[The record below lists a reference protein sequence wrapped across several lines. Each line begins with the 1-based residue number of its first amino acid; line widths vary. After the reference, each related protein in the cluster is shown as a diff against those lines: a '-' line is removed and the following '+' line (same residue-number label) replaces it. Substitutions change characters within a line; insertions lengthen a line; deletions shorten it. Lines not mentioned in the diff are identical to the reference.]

1 MILIPIFLII
11 SLVTF
16 ILYGID
22 KRRAVKG
29 AWRIPE
35 RVLLFFSLLGGG
47 IGGALG
53 MRIFRH
59 KTKHW
64 YFVFLNVVG
73 VIIQIAA
80 VVLLCKFGDEIARF
94 FEFRAL

>member
-1 MILIPIFLII
+1 MILIPIFSII

-47 IGGALG
+47 IGGALR

-64 YFVFLNVVG
+64 YFVFLNIVG

>member
-1 MILIPIFLII
+1 MILIPVFSVI

-35 RVLLFFSLLGGG
+35 RVLLSFSLLGGG

-53 MRIFRH
+53 MRAFRH
-59 KTKHW
+59 KTRHR
-64 YFVFLNVVG
+64 YFVFVNILG
-73 VIIQIAA
+73 VMLQIAA
-80 VVLLCKFGDEIARF
+80 VVLLYMFGDEIARF
-94 FEFRAL
+94 FEFWKL